1 MATFKFRQPFFNG
14 WLLLQFYDLNSC
26 YSSGTVCLDV
36 INQAWTALYG
46 EYYVRYHHDVRNY
59 VASCSKNYLM

>member
-46 EYYVRYHHDVRNY
+46 EYYVRYHHDVRN
-59 VASCSKNYLM
+59 